1 MKEFF
6 FTRKLFLFLLN
17 LFSVLII
24 FLIILSTTLLTF
36 PNKSAQVIDKIIFQD
51 HEIIYSEISS
61 KGLFRTKV
69 SLNDLRILDS
79 NQIQFDANTIEI
91 DLNILNLLLPNKS
104 FIKGVKIDG
113 GNIYSLNNENISSES
128 LGINSNIILNKNS
141 LLDGYIHF
149 IHKEQMGSVYF
160 SSIKNNQRFLV
171 SLPFSDWI
179 SIAKQERI
187 KQTRFSINLVGGVK
201 DDFLNSIGSFELNEK
216 GYGLNNLNGNFVQS
230 YKNNVAFISFSDLTK
245 PLLDKKNILSIDFS
259 KKIIRLSS
267 LYLDKNYVDLNFIN
281 NINKIYL
288 KNLTYLYDNKLFFSS
303 SFNNLNLQNVY
314 LDSVKNISGTILG
327 NRDLLQFK
335 IEPDQVQIKAN
346 DGTSFSMIAHG
357 TSYYNFA
364 NQELRTEL
372 LFEDNKTKV
381 ELQMLNNSSGAFNI
395 DLIAKD
401 ITTNLF
407 VALFPETLES
417 IKSNLKASIKSNWI
431 DDLIF
436 SISYG
441 HDEASLNYMNGSINT
456 NEFLYQIDSDQLVKA
471 KTVDLNLKDRHI
483 ALSLNN
489 GFYNNTPFNNAKVL
503 INTSSEEL
511 FYKSQ
516 HVFTN
521 KDIQIEN
528 LLVDEY
534 LPVSSFFPA
543 QSIGRVDLRSF
554 ETRNFTK
561 LSTRSLNLK
570 ISPNLLLEDISSEIF
585 ILDLQNAYGYINAY
599 GFNQDINAF
608 LEVKDIFKNPSVS
621 ISSSIDINMDN
632 LIPSNEF
639 LKIQGKEA
647 SQIKLSYTSDKGLKI
662 NIFNDLSSSA
672 ISSQIDYFNKPKG
685 LSLDTYVEIS
695 NLKKPNIFVKNN
707 LFETLVILDNDK
719 LNGYFKSGNFFD
731 NKITALSNVKE
742 FKIFIDIPRLD
753 FEDLNINTSNSNNSF
768 EIGNIAFHFDE
779 LLLFGNVF
787 NQQSGNISI
796 LGNLTELSL
805 KGNDLNGKISMGDD
819 GFMKVNIEDSK
830 IRSLS
835 FPKNARNDQFVK
847 MRLLGK
853 NVNLDGISLDSFDL
867 YILENKEVITFDDIK
882 ISSKI
887 ININPLDSNKKA
899 YISFNKKSDLYKV
912 KGVFELNKPTNDIK
926 EYLNYDFDYLK
937 STMNVEWT
945 SAKELNNLQGKL
957 SFLVKDLKLEQEI
970 SNSVLLKALG
980 IFNLRS
986 FFSTIAEIDLSD
998 ENRSNLNINRGEGSF
1013 VFMKDQARISDPL
1026 VIETNFAKM
1035 KWIGDIQKD
1044 RRNNLSDLDLFLEMR
1059 LTISDNLPWYA
1070 AFLGGFP
1077 AAAGGLVISSI
1088 FEDGITDIST
1098 LNYQV
1103 SGDINNPKLLRLE

>member
-24 FLIILSTTLLTF
+24 SLIILSTILLAF
-36 PNKSAQVIDKIIFQD
+36 PNKTTQVIDKIIFPD

-61 KGLFRTKV
+61 KGLFRIKV
-69 SLNDLRILDS
+69 SLNDLRILNS

-91 DLNILNLLLPNKS
+91 DLDILNLFIPKQS

-113 GNIYSLNNENISSES
+113 GNIYSFKNEDISLNI
-128 LGINSNIILNKNS
+128 LGINSNIILNKNF
-141 LLDGYIHF
+141 LLDGYIHL
-149 IHKEQMGSVYF
+149 INKEQIGSIYF
-160 SSIKNNQRFLV
+160 SSIKNNQRFLA

-179 SIAKQERI
+179 SISKQESF
-187 KQTRFSINLVGGVK
+187 KHTRFSVNLVGGVK
-201 DDFLNSIGSFELNEK
+201 DNFLNSIGSFNLNEK
-216 GYGLNNLNGNFVQS
+216 GYGLNKISGNFAQS
-230 YKNNVAFISFSDLTK
+230 YKNNIALISFSDLTK
-245 PLLDKKNILSIDFS
+245 PLLKKKNILSIDFS
-259 KKIIRLSS
+259 KKTLRLSS
-267 LYLDKNYVDLNFIN
+267 LYLDTDYVDLNFIN

-288 KNLTYLYDNKLFFSS
+288 KNLTYLYGDKVFFSS
-303 SFNNLNLQNVY
+303 SFKNLNLQDVY
-314 LDSVKNISGTILG
+314 LDSIKNISGTIMG

-335 IEPDQVQIKAN
+335 LEPDQVKIKAY
-346 DGTSFSMIAHG
+346 DGTSFSMVAHG

-364 NQELRTEL
+364 NKELKTEL

-395 DLIAKD
+395 DLLAKD

-407 VALFPETLES
+407 IALFPETVKS
-417 IKSNLKASIKSNWI
+417 IKSSLKASIKSNWI

-436 SISYG
+436 SIHYG
-441 HDEASLNYMNGSINT
+441 HDEASLNYMSGSINT
-456 NEFLYQIDSDQLVKA
+456 NEFLYQIDPDQLVKA
-471 KTVDLNLKDRHI
+471 ETVDLNLKDNHI
-483 ALSLNN
+483 AISLNN

-516 HVFTN
+516 HIFINSDFET
-521 KDIQIEN
+521 EN
-528 LLVDEY
+528 LPVDEY
-534 LPVSSFFPA
+534 FPVSSFFPA
-543 QSIGRVDLRSF
+543 QSIGRVDLRSLAN
-554 ETRNFTK
+554 RNFTK
-561 LSTRSLNLK
+561 LSIRNLDLE
-570 ISPNLLLEDISSEIF
+570 ISPYLSLEDINSEIY
-585 ILDLQNAYGYINAY
+585 ILDLQKAYGFISAY
-599 GFNQDINAF
+599 GFNQNINAF
-608 LEVKDIFKNPSVS
+608 LEVKDIFKNPSLF

-632 LIPSNEF
+632 LIPANEF
-639 LKIQGKEA
+639 LKIQGEEL
-647 SQIKLSYTSDKGLKI
+647 SQIKLSYTSDLGLKI
-662 NIFNDLSSSA
+662 NIFNDLSSSK

-685 LSLDTYVEIS
+685 KALDTYVEIF

-707 LFETLVILDNDK
+707 LFETLVILDNDQ

-731 NKITALSNVKE
+731 NKISSLLNNKE

-768 EIGNIAFHFDE
+768 AIGNIAFHFDE
-779 LLLFGNVF
+779 LFLFGNVF
-787 NQQSGNISI
+787 NQQSGNINIS
-796 LGNLTELSL
+796 GNSTELSL
-805 KGNDLNGKISMGDD
+805 RGNDLNGKISMGTD

-830 IRSLS
+830 IRSFS
-835 FPKNARNDQFVK
+835 FPENVRNDQFVK

-853 NVNLDGISLDSFDL
+853 NVNLDGISIDSFDL
-867 YILENKEVITFDDIK
+867 YILENQKIITFDDIK
-882 ISSKI
+882 ITSKI
-887 ININPLDSNKKA
+887 ININPLDSNEKA
-899 YISFNKKSDLYKV
+899 YISFNKKSNLYKV
-912 KGVFELNKPTNDIK
+912 KGVFELNKPPKYIK

-937 STMNVEWT
+937 SIMNVEWK
-945 SAKELNNLQGKL
+945 SAEELNNIQGKL

-986 FFSTIAEIDLSD
+986 FFSTISEIDLSN

-1013 VFMKDQARISDPL
+1013 VFMKDKARISDPL

-1044 RRNNLSDLDLFLEMR
+1044 RRKNLSDLDLFLEMR

-1070 AFLGGFP
+1070 AFIGGFP
-1077 AAAGGLVISSI
+1077 AAAGGLVIGSI
-1088 FEDGITDIST
+1088 FEDGIADIST

-1103 SGDINNPKLLRLE
+1103 SGDINNPELLRLE